1 MNLSSIKYYSTQNG
15 PGFRTAI
22 FVSGCRIHCEGCFNK
37 VAWDF
42 KCGKELTDE
51 IIEKILYSCREN
63 YISGISILGG
73 EPLDYLNQSGVRKII
88 EAFRNRYGESKT
100 IWMWTGYE
108 KDSIPITEHTNYILK
123 ELDAAV
129 VGPFIKDLHDPELR
143 YAGSTNQ
150 KIVKFKELL
159 NS

>member
-1 MNLSSIKYYSTQNG
+1 
-15 PGFRTAI
+15 
-22 FVSGCRIHCEGCFNK
+22 
-37 VAWDF
+37 
-42 KCGKELTDE
+42 
-51 IIEKILYSCREN
+51 
-63 YISGISILGG
+63 
-73 EPLDYLNQSGVRKII
+73 
-88 EAFRNRYGESKT
+88 
-100 IWMWTGYE
+100 MWTGYE

-150 KIVKFKELL
+150 KIIKFKELL

>member
-1 MNLSSIKYYSTQNG
+1 MRMSIQSISIVLDGRRGWRKWT
-15 PGFRTAI
+15 FRARI
-22 FVSGCRIHCEGCFNK
+22 NSLVSCN
-37 VAWDF
+37 
-42 KCGKELTDE
+42 
-51 IIEKILYSCREN
+51 SCREN

-73 EPLDYLNQSGVRKII
+73 EPLDSLNQSGVRKII

-150 KIVKFKELL
+150 KIIKFKELL